1 MPTHNDETL
10 HDRYTSEHM
19 DSIKMLKN
27 RISEMRERLPYAD
40 GQAYYDDKR
49 KIEALT
55 AELQVLE
62 SASAAKQGEGVKDE

>member
-10 HDRYTSEHM
+10 HDRYTREHM
-19 DSIKMLKN
+19 DSIKMLNN

-55 AELQVLE
+55 AELIELE
-62 SASAAKQGEGVKDE
+62 GRL

>member
-10 HDRYTSEHM
+10 HDRYAREHL
-19 DSIKMLKN
+19 DSIRLLKS
-27 RISEMRERLPYAD
+27 RIADLAERLPYAD

-55 AELQVLE
+55 AELFKLE
-62 SASAAKQGEGVKDE
+62 VRHD

>member
-10 HDRYTSEHM
+10 HARYAREHL
-19 DSIKMLKN
+19 DSIRFLKS
-27 RISEMRERLPYAD
+27 RIADLAERLPYAD

-55 AELQVLE
+55 AELAELE
-62 SASAAKQGEGVKDE
+62 RHL

>member
-10 HDRYTSEHM
+10 HDRYAREHL
-19 DSIKMLKN
+19 DSIRLLKSH
-27 RISEMRERLPYAD
+27 IADLAERLPYAD

-55 AELQVLE
+55 AELFQLE
-62 SASAAKQGEGVKDE
+62 VRQ